1 MRGDV
6 TGGSFPLAGDLTL
19 TRMGFG
25 AMQLAGPGVWGPPR
39 DRGAAIRA
47 LRTVVELGLTHIDTA
62 GFYGPDTVNDLI
74 REALHPYPDD
84 LHIVTKVGYRRARD
98 RSWHPASSR
107 EDLIASVHGNLRHLG
122 LEALDVV
129 NFRAGS
135 PAGRPAPG
143 PVAEPFGVLAELQ
156 SQGLIR
162 YLGLSNVTVGQLAE
176 AQHVA
181 RAVCVQNQ
189 YNLAHRADDPLLDRC
204 AEEGIAFVPFFPL
217 GGFTGVQ
224 AWHAR
229 RRCGPARPYAAA
241 GRSRLAAA
249 PIPEHPADP
258 GHVLVR
264 APAGQRQRRR
274 HSPAPGCPRRP
285 QRPRRPGGTGM
296 TGRESPDALAWSAEP
311 WTRHFHLT
319 LRGGAPYPPNAAG
332 MEAVADLVVR
342 VLRPPG

>member
-39 DRGAAIRA
+39 DRGAAIRV

-74 REALHPYPDD
+74 REALHPYPDN

-98 RSWHPASSR
+98 RSWHPSFSR

-122 LEALDVV
+122 REALDVV

-135 PAGRPAPG
+135 LAGRAAPG

-181 RAVCVQNQ
+181 RVVCVQNQ

-204 AEEGIAFVPFFPL
+204 AEEHRVRAVLPAGRFLPAA
-217 GGFTGVQ
+217 GRG
-224 AWHAR
+224 AR
-229 RRCGPARPYAAA
+229 RRRGPARPLAAA

-249 PIPEHPADP
+249 PIPEHPAHP
-258 GHVLVR
+258 GHLLVR
-264 APAGQRQRRR
+264 APTGQCQRRHR
-274 HSPAPGCPRRP
+274 APAPGCPRRP
-285 QRPRRPGGTGM
+285 QRHRRPGGAGM
-296 TGRESPDALAWSAEP
+296 TR
-311 WTRHFHLT
+311 
-319 LRGGAPYPPNAAG
+319 LRGQRPGAGRTATGQRADRASSVHGMTSRGQDGSPPIHSDVPY
-332 MEAVADLVVR
+332 D
-342 VLRPPG
+342 

>member
-39 DRGAAIRA
+39 DRGAAIRV

-98 RSWHPASSR
+98 RSWHPAFSR

-129 NFRAGS
+129 NFRAGAPGGTS
-135 PAGRPAPG
+135 RSRAGRRAVRRPRRAAEPGPDQVPGPQQRHRRPAGRGAARGTGRVRAEPVQPG
-143 PVAEPFGVLAELQ
+143 PPRGRPAARPVRGRGHRVRAVLPAGRVLRAAGRALDDVAA
-156 SQGLIR
+156 R
-162 YLGLSNVTVGQLAE
+162 LGL
-176 AQHVA
+176 
-181 RAVCVQNQ
+181 
-189 YNLAHRADDPLLDRC
+189 
-204 AEEGIAFVPFFPL
+204 
-217 GGFTGVQ
+217 
-224 AWHAR
+224 
-229 RRCGPARPYAAA
+229 YAAA

-264 APAGQRQRRR
+264 APAGQRQRR
-274 HSPAPGCPRRP
+274 HLGLP
-285 QRPRRPGGTGM
+285 
-296 TGRESPDALAWSAEP
+296 PDALAALNAIAG
-311 WTRHFHLT
+311 RAV
-319 LRGGAPYPPNAAG
+319 RG
-332 MEAVADLVVR
+332 
-342 VLRPPG
+342 

>member
-1 MRGDV
+1 MGRPPLPETKPNPAAARVHITFATSEGCGQGGSRRVAGGTGRNLVISRDV
-6 TGGSFPLAGDLTL
+6 TGTSFPLAGDLTL

-39 DRGAAIRA
+39 DRGAAIRV

-84 LHIVTKVGYRRARD
+84 LHIVTKVGYRRAGD

-135 PAGRPAPG
+135 PAGRRAPG

-162 YLGLSNVTVGQLAE
+162 YLGLSNVTPDQLAE
-176 AQHVA
+176 ARTVA
-181 RAVCVQNQ
+181 RVICVQNH
-189 YNLAHRADDPLLDRC
+189 YNLAHRQDDPLLDRC
-204 AEEGIAFVPFFPL
+204 AADGIAYVPFLPL
-217 GGFTGVQ
+217 RGLSPVQ
-224 AWHAR
+224 ARALDDVAAR
-229 RRCGPARPYAAA
+229 LGA
-241 GRSRLAAA
+241 SA
-249 PIPEHPADP
+249 PQ
-258 GHVLVR
+258 V
-264 APAGQRQRRR
+264 
-274 HSPAPGCPRRP
+274 
-285 QRPRRPGGTGM
+285 
-296 TGRESPDALAWSAEP
+296 ALAWL
-311 WTRHFHLT
+311 RHRSPNILLIPGTSSEAHL
-319 LRGGAPYPPNAAG
+319 RDNAGAAHLELPPDARAALNAIG
-332 MEAVADLVVR
+332 T
-342 VLRPPG
+342 

>member
-1 MRGDV
+1 VISRDV

-39 DRGAAIRA
+39 DRGAAIRV

-98 RSWHPASSR
+98 GSWHPASSR

-135 PAGRPAPG
+135 PAGRPAAG

-162 YLGLSNVTVGQLAE
+162 YLGLSNVTLDQLAE
-176 AQHVA
+176 ARTVA
-181 RAVCVQNQ
+181 RVICIQNH
-189 YNLAHRADDPLLDRC
+189 YNLAHRQDDPLLDQC
-204 AEEGIAFVPFFPL
+204 AADGIGYVPFLPL
-217 GGFTGVQ
+217 RGFSPVQ
-224 AWHAR
+224 ARALDDVAAR
-229 RRCGPARPYAAA
+229 LGASARQ
-241 GRSRLAAA
+241 
-249 PIPEHPADP
+249 
-258 GHVLVR
+258 V
-264 APAGQRQRRR
+264 
-274 HSPAPGCPRRP
+274 
-285 QRPRRPGGTGM
+285 
-296 TGRESPDALAWSAEP
+296 ALAWLRYRSPNILLIPGTSSEA
-311 WTRHFHLT
+311 HL
-319 LRGGAPYPPNAAG
+319 RDNAGAAHLELPLDARAALNAIGA
-332 MEAVADLVVR
+332 
-342 VLRPPG
+342 